1 MVHLL
6 AKWLI
11 HDCDNFSS
19 PDVKQSYAKL
29 CSGLGIAINTIL
41 FLVKFLCGSISGSTA
56 IVVDGF
62 NNLADVATSIAFYLG
77 FILAGIGAG
86 NHHPFGH
93 GRYEWLMSIFSS
105 LAVMGMGITLANTSI
120 KTINNPQ
127 ALEYGLLTAVILI
140 FSILAKFYMFCY
152 NNKISK
158 KIASSAMAATAT
170 DSIGDM
176 VSTTAILI
184 ALIIQTLT
192 GWAIDGW
199 CSLLVSVFIVF
210 SGFRSTAETIERL
223 LGQSPDQETI
233 NMITA
238 ITGQYPEIHSISDL
252 IIHDYGLGH
261 FVISMHIEGT
271 DANSRLQLDRIAH
284 EITYR
289 LYSELKCDTTI
300 QIDILDIS
308 EETASTIT
316 TIVNSVLSSLDAPA
330 VLNNYRIVSAGDY
343 LDVALT
349 IAVSRRQ
356 QKNEREIRQAIEKAV
371 SSANTSYRV
380 TTRFVIA
387 SMPKNKFSKGEK
399 THEQ

>member
-11 HDCDNFSS
+11 QDYDNFSS

-29 CSGLGIAINTIL
+29 CSSLGIAINTIL

-56 IVVDGF
+56 IVADGF
-62 NNLADVATSIAFYLG
+62 NNLADVATSIASFLG

-120 KTINNPQ
+120 QTIHNPQ
-127 ALEYGLLTAVILI
+127 AVEFGFLTAAILI

-152 NNKISK
+152 NNRISK
-158 KIASSAMAATAT
+158 KVASSAMAATAA
-170 DSIGDM
+170 DSISDM
-176 VSTTAILI
+176 VSTTAILFS
-184 ALIIQTLT
+184 LIIQTLT
-192 GWAIDGW
+192 GWTIDGW
-199 CSLLVSVFIVF
+199 CGLLVSIFIVF
-210 SGFRSTAETIERL
+210 SGFKAAAETIERL

-233 NMITA
+233 DMITA
-238 ITGQYPEIHSISDL
+238 ITGQYPEIHSISNL
-252 IIHDYGLGH
+252 TIHDYGLGH
-261 FVISMHIEGT
+261 FVVSMHIEGT
-271 DANSRLQLDRIAH
+271 DENLRLQLDRIAH
-284 EITYR
+284 EIIYR
-289 LYSELKCDTTI
+289 LYSELKCDSTI

-308 EETASTIT
+308 EETADAVTNT
-316 TIVNSVLSSLDAPA
+316 VNSVLSSMDALA
-330 VLNNYRIVSAGDY
+330 TLNEYRIVYAGDC
-343 LDVALT
+343 LDVALI
-349 IAVSRRQ
+349 IAVSRRH
-356 QKNEREIRQAIEKAV
+356 QKNEREIRQAIEKAI
-371 SSANTSYRV
+371 SAVNTNYRV

-399 THEQ
+399 TYEQ

>member
-1 MVHLL
+1 MLHLL
-6 AKWLI
+6 AKFLI
-11 HDCDNFSS
+11 RDYDNFSS

-41 FLVKFLCGSISGSTA
+41 FLVKFLYGSISGSTA
-56 IVVDGF
+56 IVADGF
-62 NNLADVATSIAFYLG
+62 NNLADVATSIASFLG
-77 FILAGIGAG
+77 FFLAGIGAG
-86 NHHPFGH
+86 SHHPFGH

-120 KTINNPQ
+120 QMIYDPQ
-127 ALEYGLLTAVILI
+127 AVEFSLLTAVILI
-140 FSILAKFYMFCY
+140 FSILAKFYMFSY

-170 DSIGDM
+170 DSISDM
-176 VSTTAILI
+176 VSTTAILVS
-184 ALIIQTLT
+184 LIIQTLT

-199 CSLLVSVFIVF
+199 CGLLVSIFIIF
-210 SGFRSTAETIERL
+210 SGFKATAETIERL

-233 NMITA
+233 DMITA
-238 ITGQYPEIHSISDL
+238 ITRQYPEIHSISNL
-252 IIHDYGLGH
+252 IVHDYGLGH

-271 DANSRLQLDRIAH
+271 DASSRLQLDQIAH

-300 QIDILDIS
+300 QVDILDIS
-308 EETASTIT
+308 EETASTVT
-316 TIVNSVLSSLDAPA
+316 STVNSVLTSLDFPA
-330 VLNNYRIVSAGDY
+330 TLNNYRVVYTGDC
-343 LDVALT
+343 LDVTLT
-349 IAVSRRQ
+349 IAVSRRH

-387 SMPKNKFSKGEK
+387 SMPKK
-399 THEQ
+399 